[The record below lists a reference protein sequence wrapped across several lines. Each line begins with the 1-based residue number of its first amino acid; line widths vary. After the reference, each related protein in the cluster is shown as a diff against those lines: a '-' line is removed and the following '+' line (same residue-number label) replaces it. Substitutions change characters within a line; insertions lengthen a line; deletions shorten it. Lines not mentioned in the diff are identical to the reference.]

1 MHNLR
6 NLRLQDN
13 SIGGSIPSQIGRLRN
28 LRVLDLYNNQIVGAV
43 PSSIKNLTNLKIL
56 YVQNEQLEPVRNRYC
71 RIRIPNVGKYNWRIL
86 RDGYSHYSSVTCD
99 NPYPTGY
106 AFNSL
111 QASGG
116 YHVEGDE
123 TTLDE
128 ISSGASGSGSG

>member
-1 MHNLR
+1 MPHPTFPISHRFIL
-6 NLRLQDN
+6 
-13 SIGGSIPSQIGRLRN
+13 
-28 LRVLDLYNNQIVGAV
+28 VLLYTQIVGAV